1 MDKLAL
7 VKLILAEDKTLQAQ
21 SSSESF
27 LELEKPYAFRTVTM
41 IYTGRLKGINQQ
53 EFLVDEAAW
62 IPDTER
68 WKDFVDNGAVK
79 ECEPYSKPIIIN
91 RGAILD
97 VTEIPS
103 VLRKQK

>member
-7 VKLILAEDKTLQAQ
+7 LKLILSDDNQ
-21 SSSESF
+21 SVKNSESF
-27 LELEKPYAFRTVTM
+27 LILEKPYAFRTVTM
-41 IYTGRLKGINQQ
+41 IYTGRLKAINSQ

-62 IPDTER
+62 IPETER
-68 WKDFVDNGAVK
+68 WMDFVDNGAVK

-97 VTEIPS
+97 VVEIPS
-103 VLRKQK
+103 VIRKQK

>member
-7 VKLILAEDKTLQAQ
+7 LKLILADDKN
-21 SSSESF
+21 SSNGAESF
-27 LELEKPYAFRTVTM
+27 LVLEKPYAFRTVTM

-62 IPDTER
+62 IPETER
-68 WKDFVDNGAVK
+68 WMDFVDNGAVK
-79 ECEPYSKPIIIN
+79 ECEPYSKPIVLN

-97 VTEIPS
+97 VVEIPS